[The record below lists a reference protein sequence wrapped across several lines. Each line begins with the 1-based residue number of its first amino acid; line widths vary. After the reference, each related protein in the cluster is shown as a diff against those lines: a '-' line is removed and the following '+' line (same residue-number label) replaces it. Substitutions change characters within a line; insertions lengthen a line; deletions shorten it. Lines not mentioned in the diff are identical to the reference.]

1 VIKKPGR
8 PIPTFDELVKS
19 PTPSLRGA
27 TRRGNLSAIQ
37 GVMSQLRFARNDI
50 SAFFGLFTNLST
62 FDFAQ
67 FFEPRQGLVNLF
79 PGEDLFATGALVEF
93 FGESFIDEF
102 IGEIDRVKAHG
113 EMVNLGKILIP
124 AVVA

>member
-1 VIKKPGR
+1 
-8 PIPTFDELVKS
+8 
-19 PTPSLRGA
+19 
-27 TRRGNLSAIQ
+27 
-37 GVMSQLRFARNDI
+37 
-50 SAFFGLFTNLST
+50 
-62 FDFAQ
+62 
-67 FFEPRQGLVNLF
+67 LF
-79 PGEDLFATGALVEF
+79 PGEDLFANGALVEF